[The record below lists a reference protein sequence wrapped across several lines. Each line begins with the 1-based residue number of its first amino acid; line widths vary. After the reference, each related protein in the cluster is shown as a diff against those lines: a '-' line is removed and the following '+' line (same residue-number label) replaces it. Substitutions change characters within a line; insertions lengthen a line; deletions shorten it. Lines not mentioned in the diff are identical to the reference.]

1 MTNVNQLISIIIP
14 VFNESESIGYLLD
27 EVLNVMCTNK
37 LNFEIVVVNDGSQDG
52 TSNVLDELT
61 IKIKELSVISLRKN
75 YGQTAAMAAGFDNSN
90 GEIVITLD
98 GDLQNDPNDIPI
110 LISHINEGY
119 DLICGWRYDR
129 KDKWINRRIP
139 SKIANKLI
147 ANVTG
152 LKLHDY
158 GCSLKAFKKEILDDI
173 KLYGELHRFLPVLAN
188 IEGAKIKE
196 IKVNHRSRK
205 YGSSKYGI
213 DRTFRVLM
221 DLLTVWFMT
230 RFLTR
235 PMYGFGFIGIISILV
250 SLGMTSYLLIVKMF
264 GEDIGNRPMLMFA
277 LILGIAGVQLF
288 SFGLLSELLIRTYH
302 ESQNRPIYRVRK
314 IQTKIN
320 NWMLLE
326 FSNKISRNFNYNWIH
341 IF

>member
-1 MTNVNQLISIIIP
+1 MTNPNQLISIIIP

-27 EVLNVMCTNK
+27 EVLNVMCSNK
-37 LNFEIVVVNDGSQDG
+37 LNFEIVVVNDGSQDS

-61 IKIKELSVISLRKN
+61 IKIKELSVISLRTN

-90 GEIVITLD
+90 GEVVITLD
-98 GDLQNDPNDIPI
+98 GDLQNDPNDIPK

-129 KDKWINRRIP
+129 KDKLINRRIP

-173 KLYGELHRFLPVLAN
+173 KLYGELHRFLPVLAK

-230 RFLTR
+230 KFLTR
-235 PMYGFGFIGIISILV
+235 PMYGFGFVGIISILV
-250 SLGMTSYLLIVKMF
+250 SLGMTSYLFIIKLL
-264 GEDIGNRPMLMFA
+264 GNDIGNRPMLMFA

-288 SFGLLSELLIRTYH
+288 SFGLLGELLIRTYH
-302 ESQNRPIYRVRK
+302 ESQNRPIYRIRK
-314 IQTKIN
+314 IQSI
-320 NWMLLE
+320 
-326 FSNKISRNFNYNWIH
+326 SNG
-341 IF
+341 

>member
-1 MTNVNQLISIIIP
+1 MTNPNQLISIIIP

-27 EVLNVMCTNK
+27 EVLNVMCSNK
-37 LNFEIVVVNDGSQDG
+37 LNFEIVVVNDGSQDT

-61 IKIKELSVISLRKN
+61 IKIKELSVISLRTN

-90 GEIVITLD
+90 GEVVITLD
-98 GDLQNDPNDIPI
+98 GDLQNDPTDIPK

-129 KDKWINRRIP
+129 KDKLINRRIP

-173 KLYGELHRFLPVLAN
+173 KLYGELHRFLPVLAK

-230 RFLTR
+230 KFLTR
-235 PMYGFGFIGIISILV
+235 PMYGFGFVGIISILV
-250 SLGMTSYLLIVKMF
+250 SLGMTSYLFIVKIL

-302 ESQNRPIYRVRK
+302 ESQNRPIYRIRK
-314 IQTKIN
+314 IQTKN
-320 NWMLLE
+320 E
-326 FSNKISRNFNYNWIH
+326 
-341 IF
+341 

>member
-1 MTNVNQLISIIIP
+1 MTNPNQLISIIIP

-27 EVLNVMCTNK
+27 EVLNVMQNNK
-37 LNFEIVVVNDGSQDG
+37 LNCELIVVNDGSNDN
-52 TSNVLDELT
+52 TSTVLDELT
-61 IKIKELSVISLRKN
+61 VKIKELSVISLRKN
-75 YGQTAAMAAGFDNSN
+75 YGQTAAMSAGFDNSK

-98 GDLQNDPNDIPI
+98 GDLQNDPNDIPK

-119 DLICGWRYDR
+119 DLICGWRYER
-129 KDKWINRRIP
+129 KDKLISRRIP

-158 GCSLKAFKKEILDDI
+158 GCSLKAFKKEIVDDI

-230 RFLTR
+230 KFLTR
-235 PMYGFGFIGIISILV
+235 PMYGFGFVGIISILV
-250 SLGMTSYLLIVKMF
+250 SLGMTSYLFVIKLL
-264 GEDIGNRPMLMFA
+264 GNDIGNRPMLMFA

-288 SFGLLSELLIRTYH
+288 SFGLLGELLIRTYH
-302 ESQNRPIYRVRK
+302 ESQNRPIYRIRK
-314 IQTKIN
+314 IQST
-320 NWMLLE
+320 
-326 FSNKISRNFNYNWIH
+326 SND
-341 IF
+341 

>member
-1 MTNVNQLISIIIP
+1 MTNINQLISIIIP

-27 EVLNVMCTNK
+27 EVLNVMQINK
-37 LNFEIVVVNDGSQDG
+37 FNFEIVVVNDGSQDN
-52 TSNVLDELT
+52 TSSVLDKLS
-61 IKIKELSVISLRKN
+61 IKISELSVISLRKN
-75 YGQTAAMAAGFDNSN
+75 YGQTAAMAAGFDNSR

-110 LISHINEGY
+110 LVSNINEGY

-129 KDKWINRRIP
+129 KDKLINRRIP

-147 ANVTG
+147 SNVTG

-230 RFLTR
+230 KFLTR
-235 PMYGFGFIGIISILV
+235 PMYGFGFVGIISILV
-250 SLGMTSYLLIVKMF
+250 SLGMTSYLFIVKIL

-302 ESQNRPIYRVRK
+302 ESQNRPIYRIRK
-314 IQTKIN
+314 IQTKMN
-320 NWMLLE
+320 N
-326 FSNKISRNFNYNWIH
+326 
-341 IF
+341 

>member
-1 MTNVNQLISIIIP
+1 MTNINQLISIIIP
-14 VFNESESIGYLLD
+14 VFNECESIGYLLD
-27 EVLNVMCTNK
+27 EVVNVMHNNK
-37 LNFEIVVVNDGSQDG
+37 INFEVVIVDDGSEDS
-52 TSNVLDELT
+52 TSTVLDELT
-61 IKIKELSVISLRKN
+61 IRYKELTVISLRKN
-75 YGQTAAMAAGFDNSN
+75 YGQTAAMAAGFDYVK

-98 GDLQNDPNDIPI
+98 GDLQNDPNDIPN
-110 LISHINEGY
+110 LISHINDGY
-119 DLICGWRYDR
+119 DLICGWRYAR
-129 KDKWINRRIP
+129 KDKLINRRIP

-147 ANVTG
+147 ASVTG
-152 LKLHDY
+152 LRLHDY

-230 RFLTR
+230 KFLTR
-235 PMYGFGFIGIISILV
+235 PMYGFGFVGIISILI
-250 SLGMTSYLLIVKMF
+250 SLSMSSYLLLVKIL

-302 ESQNRPIYRVRK
+302 ECQNRPIYRVRK

-320 NWMLLE
+320 N
-326 FSNKISRNFNYNWIH
+326 
-341 IF
+341 

>member
-1 MTNVNQLISIIIP
+1 MTGFNQLISIIIP
-14 VFNESESIGYLLD
+14 VFNEGESIGYLLD
-27 EVLNVMCTNK
+27 EVINVMHANK
-37 LNFEIVVVNDGSQDG
+37 LHFEVIVVNDGSQDN
-52 TSNVLDELT
+52 TSSILEELN
-61 IKIKELSVISLRKN
+61 IKIRELAVISLRKN
-75 YGQTAAMAAGFDNSN
+75 YGQTAAMAAGFDNAK

-98 GDLQNDPNDIPI
+98 GDLQNDPNDIPKLI
-110 LISHINEGY
+110 LNINEGY

-129 KDKWINRRIP
+129 KDKLINRRIP

-147 ANVTG
+147 AKVTG

-158 GCSLKAFKKEILDDI
+158 GCSLKAFKKEILDDV

-221 DLLTVWFMT
+221 DLLTVWFLT
-230 RFLTR
+230 KFLTR

-250 SLGMTSYLLIVKMF
+250 SLGITSYLLVIKFM

-302 ESQNRPIYRVRK
+302 ESQKRPIYRVRK
-314 IQTKIN
+314 IQHN
-320 NWMLLE
+320 
-326 FSNKISRNFNYNWIH
+326 SRN
-341 IF
+341 

>member
-1 MTNVNQLISIIIP
+1 MTNSNQLISIIIP

-27 EVLNVMCTNK
+27 EVLNVMCSNK
-37 LNFEIVVVNDGSQDG
+37 LNFEIVVVNDGSQDS

-61 IKIKELSVISLRKN
+61 IKIKELSVISLRTN

-90 GEIVITLD
+90 GEVVITLD
-98 GDLQNDPNDIPI
+98 GDLQNDPTDIPK

-129 KDKWINRRIP
+129 KDKLINRRIP

-173 KLYGELHRFLPVLAN
+173 KLYGELHRFLPVLAK

-230 RFLTR
+230 KFLTR
-235 PMYGFGFIGIISILV
+235 PMYGFGFVGIISILV
-250 SLGMTSYLLIVKMF
+250 SLGMTSYLFIIKIL

-302 ESQNRPIYRVRK
+302 ESQNRPIYRIRK
-314 IQTKIN
+314 IQTKMN
-320 NWMLLE
+320 N
-326 FSNKISRNFNYNWIH
+326 
-341 IF
+341 

>member
-1 MTNVNQLISIIIP
+1 MTNFNQLISIIIP

-27 EVLNVMCTNK
+27 EVLDVMQTNK
-37 LNFEIVVVNDGSQDG
+37 INFEIVVVNDGSQDN
-52 TSNVLDELT
+52 TSKVLEELT
-61 IKIKELSVISLRKN
+61 NKIEELLVITLRKN
-75 YGQTAAMAAGFDNSN
+75 YGQTAAMAAGFDNSKGN
-90 GEIVITLD
+90 IVITLD

-129 KDKWINRRIP
+129 KDKLINRRIP

-147 ANVTG
+147 ASVTG

-196 IKVNHRSRK
+196 IKVNHRSRQ

-230 RFLTR
+230 KFLTR
-235 PMYGFGFIGIISILV
+235 PMYGFGFVGIISILV
-250 SLGMTSYLLIVKMF
+250 SLVMTSYLLLIKMF
-264 GEDIGNRPMLMFA
+264 GENIGNRPMLMFA

-302 ESQNRPIYRVRK
+302 ESQDRPIYRVRK
-314 IQTKIN
+314 IQK
-320 NWMLLE
+320 
-326 FSNKISRNFNYNWIH
+326 KYYN
-341 IF
+341 

>member
-1 MTNVNQLISIIIP
+1 MREIKNLISIVIP
-14 VFNESESIGYLLD
+14 VFNESESIGFLLN
-27 EVLNVMCTNK
+27 EVKSVMQGHE
-37 LNFEIVVVNDGSQDG
+37 LNFELIVVNDGSQDNTG
-52 TSNVLDELT
+52 EVLEDLTLRIEEL
-61 IKIKELSVISLRKN
+61 LVISLRKN
-75 YGQTAAMAAGFDNSN
+75 YGQTAAMAAGFDNSK
-90 GEIVITLD
+90 GEIIITLD
-98 GDLQNDPNDIPI
+98 GDLQNDPNDIPK
-110 LISHINEGY
+110 LISEIKQGY
-119 DLICGWRYDR
+119 DLVCGWRFKR
-129 KDKWINRRIP
+129 KDKLINRRIP

-147 ANVTG
+147 AKVTG

-158 GCSLKAFKKEILDDI
+158 GCSLKAFKKEIVTDI

-188 IEGAKIKE
+188 IEGARIKE
-196 IKVNHRSRK
+196 CKVNHRSRK

-230 RFLTR
+230 KFLTR
-235 PMYGFGFIGIISILV
+235 PMYGFGFVGIISILI
-250 SLGMTSYLLIVKMF
+250 SLGMSSYLFVIKIM

-314 IQTKIN
+314 IKSTRI
-320 NWMLLE
+320 
-326 FSNKISRNFNYNWIH
+326 
-341 IF
+341 

>member
-1 MTNVNQLISIIIP
+1 MTNTNQLISIIIP

-27 EVLNVMCTNK
+27 EVLNVMCSNK
-37 LNFEIVVVNDGSQDG
+37 LNFEIVVVNDGSQDS

-61 IKIKELSVISLRKN
+61 IKIKELSVISLRTN

-90 GEIVITLD
+90 GEVVITLD
-98 GDLQNDPNDIPI
+98 GDLQNDPNDIPK

-129 KDKWINRRIP
+129 KDKLINRRIP

-173 KLYGELHRFLPVLAN
+173 KLYGELHRFLPVLAK

-230 RFLTR
+230 KFLNR
-235 PMYGFGFIGIISILV
+235 PMYGFGFVGIISILV
-250 SLGMTSYLLIVKMF
+250 SLGMTSYLFIIKLL
-264 GEDIGNRPMLMFA
+264 GNDIGNRPMLMFA

-288 SFGLLSELLIRTYH
+288 SFGLLGELLIRTYH
-302 ESQNRPIYRVRK
+302 ESQNRPIYRIRK
-314 IQTKIN
+314 IQSI
-320 NWMLLE
+320 
-326 FSNKISRNFNYNWIH
+326 SNR
-341 IF
+341 

>member
-1 MTNVNQLISIIIP
+1 MALSFDIDKIK
-14 VFNESESIGYLLD
+14 
-27 EVLNVMCTNK
+27 NK
-37 LNFEIVVVNDGSQDG
+37 LNVEIVVVNDGSQDT

-61 IKIKELSVISLRKN
+61 IKIKELSVISLRTN

-90 GEIVITLD
+90 GEVVITLD
-98 GDLQNDPNDIPI
+98 GDLQNDPNDIPK

-129 KDKWINRRIP
+129 KDNLINRRIP

-173 KLYGELHRFLPVLAN
+173 KLYGELHRFLPVLSK

-205 YGSSKYGI
+205 FGSSKYGI

-230 RFLTR
+230 KFLTR
-235 PMYGFGFIGIISILV
+235 PMYGFGFVGIISILV
-250 SLGMTSYLLIVKMF
+250 SLGMTSYLFIIKIL

-302 ESQNRPIYRVRK
+302 ESQNRPIYRIRK
-314 IQTKIN
+314 IQTKMN
-320 NWMLLE
+320 N
-326 FSNKISRNFNYNWIH
+326 
-341 IF
+341 